1 MPVFQLL
8 VDYCRSPIKHESFY
22 KKYTSKKYLKGKSNP
37 ISTLC
42 FAMFMHLLAALLVRQ
57 WAKRYHSTDID
68 GILASKDI
76 NYSHHEHDIRP

>member
-1 MPVFQLL
+1 MPVFQLM

-22 KKYTSKKYLKGKSNP
+22 KKYTSKKYLKGELIP
-37 ISTLC
+37 ICTLC
-42 FAMFMHLLAALLVRQ
+42 FLRFMRLLAALLVRQ

-76 NYSHHEHDIRP
+76 NSSHHEHDIRA